1 MSSRRFVLQTF
12 LSDMLSLKYPITNR
26 IWISG
31 RYDGW
36 NIPNSCILFPACTA
50 IVLIPMG
57 CPLSNCCLGS
67 SSKVVLPWVPSISD
81 DKQNHPSRCLQQGSP
96 HHPFE
101 SGYAIPLNSAKR
113 SIVIALGWYKEF
125 QWSCIKSNS
134 LIILRVTVP
143 KVSRC
148 GIMAT
153 QLLAT
158 LTIVYHLFK
167 CGIVVYLVIP
177 PSFVPL
183 LSARGV
189 LRLSAREMLLCLI
202 PWVNP
207 ELFDLREEQFF

>member
-1 MSSRRFVLQTF
+1 MWSFLSWTTCSHVCSRTSSYFGACYRSSLPENLATSSRRFVLQTF
-12 LSDMLSLKYPITNR
+12 IFFLDSMSLEYPDTNQ

-36 NIPNSCILFPACTA
+36 NIPNIYILFPACTA
-50 IVLIPMG
+50 IVPIPMG

-125 QWSCIKSNS
+125 QWSRYQK
-134 LIILRVTVP
+134 
-143 KVSRC
+143 
-148 GIMAT
+148 
-153 QLLAT
+153 
-158 LTIVYHLFK
+158 
-167 CGIVVYLVIP
+167 
-177 PSFVPL
+177 
-183 LSARGV
+183 
-189 LRLSAREMLLCLI
+189 
-202 PWVNP
+202 
-207 ELFDLREEQFF
+207 